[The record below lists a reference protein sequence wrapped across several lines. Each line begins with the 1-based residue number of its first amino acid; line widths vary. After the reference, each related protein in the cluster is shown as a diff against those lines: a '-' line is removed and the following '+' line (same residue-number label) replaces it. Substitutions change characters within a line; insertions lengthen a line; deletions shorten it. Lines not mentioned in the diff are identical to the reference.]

1 MENPFEEDKKGW
13 KNISKELMNYPL
25 AMWGYGGQVA
35 NVAIS
40 SALDMQNYGYK
51 LSIVENSIERG
62 IGVTRKVGDVL
73 EGKKEWTVL
82 TEPILEI
89 GCMITGAPLQLVRTG
104 ANVVDWLQDDINWE
118 MADLIRRRPKSER
131 NKQQ

>member
-1 MENPFEEDKKGW
+1 
-13 KNISKELMNYPL
+13 MNYPL

-73 EGKKEWTVL
+73 EGKKEWTEL

-131 NKQQ
+131 NRN

>member
-1 MENPFEEDKKGW
+1 
-13 KNISKELMNYPL
+13 
-25 AMWGYGGQVA
+25 
-35 NVAIS
+35 
-40 SALDMQNYGYK
+40 MQNYGYK